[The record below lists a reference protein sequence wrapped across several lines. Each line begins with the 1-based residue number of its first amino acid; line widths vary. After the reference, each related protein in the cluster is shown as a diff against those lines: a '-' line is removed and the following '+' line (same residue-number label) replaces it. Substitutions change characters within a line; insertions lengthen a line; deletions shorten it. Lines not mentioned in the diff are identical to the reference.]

1 MSLRDRRPLAA
12 VATAAAL
19 TLGLL
24 ASGCGADDGIAVRES
39 GPGGCN
45 TNPGLA
51 TASGSGSGSGGGAA
65 SATGCGATANRDP
78 G

>member
-1 MSLRDRRPLAA
+1 MAAA
-12 VATAAAL
+12 VVAVAL
-19 TLGLL
+19 ALGLL
-24 ASGCGADDGIAVRES
+24 TSACGADDGVTVRES

-51 TASGSGSGSGGGAA
+51 TASGSGSGAGGKGSA
-65 SATGCGATANRDP
+65 SGCGSANKDP

>member
-1 MSLRDRRPLAA
+1 MAAA
-12 VATAAAL
+12 VVAVAL
-19 TLGLL
+19 ALGLL
-24 ASGCGADDGIAVRES
+24 TSACGADDGVTVRES

-51 TASGSGSGSGGGAA
+51 TASGSGSAAGASGQGAA
-65 SATGCGATANRDP
+65 SGCGAADEDP

>member
-1 MSLRDRRPLAA
+1 MAAA
-12 VATAAAL
+12 VVAVAL
-19 TLGLL
+19 ALGLVTS
-24 ASGCGADDGIAVRES
+24 ACGADDGVTVRES

-51 TASGSGSGSGGGAA
+51 TASGSGSGAGGKGSA
-65 SATGCGATANRDP
+65 SGCGSANKDP